1 MEQED
6 DGRQIDETP
15 PSPATDD
22 ADRPVGGDPVDP
34 SAGDD
39 ARADG
44 PATVGSRDLGDTA
57 GPDTAEVG
65 ANVSVAAD
73 ARVGLRYADDAG
85 PAVVGDDAT
94 IRSGSVL
101 YADTAV
107 GADLTTGHRVLI
119 REQTT
124 LGEDVLVGTDTVI
137 EDHCEIGSHVRLQT
151 GVYLPSYTTVGDR
164 VFVGPR
170 ATMTNDPYPVRQ
182 SADLEGPTLADDATV
197 GANATLLPGV
207 HVGERAFVAAGAVV
221 TDDVPADT
229 LAVGAPARHQPLP
242 ADLAG
247 GNDIP

>member
-6 DGRQIDETP
+6 DGRQFDDAAG
-15 PSPATDD
+15 SPATGD
-22 ADRPVGGDPVDP
+22 GGDTQTGRSQQAPAEDSTPDP
-34 SAGDD
+34 AGRHDSAD
-39 ARADG
+39 A
-44 PATVGSRDLGDTA
+44 A
-57 GPDTAEVG
+57 GPDTARLG

-73 ARVGLRYADDAG
+73 ARVGLRYAADAG
-85 PAVVGDDAT
+85 PAVIDDDAT
-94 IRSGSVL
+94 IRSGSVI
-101 YADTAV
+101 YADTDI
-107 GADLTTGHRVLI
+107 GSGLTTGHRVLI

-137 EDHCEIGSHVRLQT
+137 EDHCQIGSHVRLQT
-151 GVYLPSYTTVGDR
+151 GVYLPTHTTVGDR

-182 SADLEGPTLADDATV
+182 SADLEGPTLADDVTV

-221 TDDVPADT
+221 TEDVPADT

-247 GNDIP
+247 GNDLP

>member
-6 DGRQIDETP
+6 DGRQFDDAAG
-15 PSPATDD
+15 SPATGDGG
-22 ADRPVGGDPVDP
+22 RPGGDTQTGRSQQAPAEDSTPDP
-34 SAGDD
+34 AGRHDSAD
-39 ARADG
+39 A
-44 PATVGSRDLGDTA
+44 A
-57 GPDTAEVG
+57 GPDTARLG

-73 ARVGLRYADDAG
+73 ARVGLRYAADAG
-85 PAVVGDDAT
+85 PAVIDDDAT
-94 IRSGSVL
+94 IRSGSVI
-101 YADTAV
+101 YADTDI
-107 GADLTTGHRVLI
+107 GSGLTTGHRVLI

-137 EDHCEIGSHVRLQT
+137 EDHCQIGSHVRLQT
-151 GVYLPSYTTVGDR
+151 GVYLPTHTTVGDR

-182 SADLEGPTLADDATV
+182 SADLEGPTLADDVTV

-221 TDDVPADT
+221 TEDVPADT

-247 GNDIP
+247 GNDLP